1 MNGLES
7 ISNDFYTVVTPWHA
21 IYSDDSPHIDPPK
34 ERHDMPATDIRTAL
48 DELLNQPHRPLED
61 VLDRH
66 FSPDYRQRTNGQWD
80 DREAFVR
87 HAGKLREVVAS
98 ARIEVLD
105 ELRDGTRY
113 ADRHRV
119 HAVKRDGGQVVQEVY
134 LFAELDAR
142 GRFRRIEE
150 TTLMLE
156 GEEADRELGS
166 AK

>member
-1 MNGLES
+1 
-7 ISNDFYTVVTPWHA
+7 
-21 IYSDDSPHIDPPK
+21 
-34 ERHDMPATDIRTAL
+34 MPATDIRTAL

-80 DREAFVR
+80 DREAFAR
-87 HAGKLREVVAS
+87 HAGKLRKVVAS

-119 HAVKRDGGQVVQEVY
+119 HAIKRDGGRVVQEVY
-134 LFAELDAR
+134 LFAELDTR
-142 GRFRRIEE
+142 GRFQRIEE